1 MTASN
6 IGAGLPECAA
16 VRTAAPPY
24 LAPLVD
30 RLEAYQKEAA
40 LDGFLLGTG
49 QKLVAD
55 RGIHARYRDLND
67 GALLLRALERDDRV
81 HARALL
87 GPHFSAALLDASDRL
102 RAVQRDVTAELDDAR
117 LTHGQL
123 LAAWRRAPSA
133 AARERAAAAT
143 DEVLRRLTG
152 EQQRW
157 LEEYGKVRRALGF
170 ETQAALI
177 RALHPD
183 VDAWL
188 AHARRWL
195 DGTRDDF
202 VGRWRRWRERDGL
215 ERARL
220 LDSRL
225 VANFIPLP
233 NGATSAPEAI
243 RATATT
249 WGFRDAAERIPI
261 DTDVRPG
268 KSPTAFCSRI
278 DPPRDVRVSFQESGV
293 VTDHVT
299 LLHEFGHAL
308 HFAVG
313 PDRPFDLFG
322 DYPAITEAF
331 GLTFE
336 RAAAT
341 TEWFERF
348 VGVRLDEDSRERVAF
363 DEEAVWRLIAASA
376 LYEFA
381 VHEERVEPAREYVAV
396 FSREFDVAVSPLDAY
411 TRLQSYLSSRP
422 FYPLLYHQAFSMT
435 DGMWRDLADASGE
448 RWFLS
453 DAVRDRLVQRFRL
466 SCEVDLPEWLATR
479 VCRRESA

>member
-1 MTASN
+1 MR
-6 IGAGLPECAA
+6 EWAA
-16 VRTAAPPY
+16 VRTTVPAY
-24 LAPLVD
+24 LAS
-30 RLEAYQKEAA
+30 RIERIEAYQREAA

-55 RGIHARYRDLND
+55 RDIHARYRDLND
-67 GALLLRALERDDRV
+67 GSLLLAALERDDRV

-87 GPHFSAALLDASDRL
+87 GPYLTAALLDASDRL
-102 RAVQRDVTAELDDAR
+102 RAAQREITAELDGAR

-123 LAAWRRAPSA
+123 LAAWRRAPDA
-133 AARERAAAAT
+133 TARERAAIAT

-157 LEEYGKVRRALGF
+157 LEAYAQARRALGF
-170 ETQAALI
+170 DTHAALV

-183 VDAWL
+183 VDAWMS
-188 AHARRWL
+188 HARKWL
-195 DGTRDDF
+195 DATRDGF
-202 VGRWRRWRERDGL
+202 VQRWRRWRERDGL

-220 LDSRL
+220 FDARL

-233 NGATSAPEAI
+233 QAAAKAPDAI
-243 RATATT
+243 RATASA
-249 WGFRDAAERIPI
+249 WGFATAAERIPI
-261 DTDVRPG
+261 DTEIRPG

-308 HFAVG
+308 HFSTG

-331 GLTFE
+331 GMVFE

-341 TEWFERF
+341 SEWFARF
-348 VGVRLDEDSRERVAF
+348 VGAPLDDDSRERVAF
-363 DEEAVWRLIAASA
+363 DDDAVWRLIAASV

-381 VHEERVEPAREYVAV
+381 VHEERVEPTREYARV
-396 FSREFDVAVSPLDAY
+396 FSREFDVDVSPLDAY

-422 FYPLLYHQAFSMT
+422 FYPLLYHQAFAMT
-435 DGMWRDLADASGE
+435 DGMWRDVVAAGGE

-453 DAVRDRLVQRFRL
+453 DAAHGRLVERFRL
-466 SCEVDLPEWLATR
+466 TCEVDLPEWLDAIGIR
-479 VCRRESA
+479 LP

>member
-1 MTASN
+1 M
-6 IGAGLPECAA
+6 
-16 VRTAAPPY
+16 RTAAPPY
-24 LAPLVD
+24 LAPHVD
-30 RLEAYQKEAA
+30 RLEAYQKESG

-55 RGIHARYRDLND
+55 RGIHARYRELND
-67 GALLLRALERDDRV
+67 GALLSRALEREDRV
-81 HARALL
+81 YARALL
-87 GPHFSAALLDASDRL
+87 GAHFSAALLEASDRL
-102 RAVQRDVTAELDDAR
+102 RAAQREITAELDGGR

-123 LAAWRRAPSA
+123 LAAWRRAPDA
-133 AARERAAAAT
+133 AARERAATAT
-143 DEVLRRLTG
+143 DAVLHRLTG

-157 LEEYGKVRRALGF
+157 LEEYARVRRALGF

-188 AHARRWL
+188 AHVRQWL
-195 DGTRDDF
+195 DETRDEF
-202 VGRWRRWRERDGL
+202 VRRWRRWRERDGL
-215 ERARL
+215 SHARL

-233 NGATSAPEAI
+233 HDAKSAPEAI
-243 RATATT
+243 RTTATT
-249 WGFRDAAERIPI
+249 WGFGAVAERIPI

-268 KSPTAFCSRI
+268 KAPTAFCSRI

-308 HFAVG
+308 HFSVG
-313 PDRPFDLFG
+313 PERPFDIFG

-331 GLTFE
+331 GMVFE

-341 TEWFERF
+341 SEWFERF

-363 DEEAVWRLIAASA
+363 DDAAVQRLIAASV

-381 VHEERVEPAREYVAV
+381 VHEERVEPTREYPAV
-396 FSREFDVAVSPLDAY
+396 FSREFDVTVSPLDAY
-411 TRLQSYLSSRP
+411 TRLQSYLASRP
-422 FYPLLYHQAFSMT
+422 FYPLLYHQAFAMT
-435 DGMWRDLADASGE
+435 DGMWRDLVEAAGAQ
-448 RWFLS
+448 WFLG
-453 DAVRDRLVQRFRL
+453 DAARERLTERFRL
-466 SCEVDLPEWLATR
+466 SCEVDLPEWLATLGLR
-479 VCRRESA
+479 LP